1 MGAHY
6 KIRTEKTGHY
16 FTHGSLSKTTKYTW
30 VCLHGYG
37 QLAKNFIQ
45 RFEFLD
51 PSKHF
56 VIAPEGL
63 NRFYFEGFSGRP
75 AASWMTKEDRLDEI
89 ADFVLFLNLL
99 RQKTGWDHRP
109 DVKIIYV
116 GFSQGVTTLLRWLND
131 SAPRVDHFLMWAG
144 GLPDD
149 ISFRH
154 RKEYFNAMDAHF
166 FVGDQDPFFNQDI
179 IEENKPLMDSIGLKP
194 SIHFFSG
201 AHIVDESTLK
211 DWVAKNLD

>member
-1 MGAHY
+1 M
-6 KIRTEKTGHY
+6 
-16 FTHGSLSKTTKYTW
+16 
-30 VCLHGYG
+30 
-37 QLAKNFIQ
+37 
-45 RFEFLD
+45 
-51 PSKHF
+51 
-56 VIAPEGL
+56 
-63 NRFYFEGFSGRP
+63 
-75 AASWMTKEDRLDEI
+75 
-89 ADFVLFLNLL
+89 L

-116 GFSQGVTTLLRWLND
+116 GFSQGVTTLLRWLKD

-201 AHIVDESTLK
+201 THIVDESTLK